1 MFYLNSHLIRL
12 IEVSCAFLVLA
23 GLTGC
28 GTSKLTNTTRT
39 ATEQLLISDAMDRAV
54 SQANFSVLR
63 GKHIFINASP
73 VEKVTDAP
81 YLQSLVRQHAL
92 SCGCILEAKE
102 EDAEI
107 IVELRAGTSG
117 TDQNDTLFGLSEMTI
132 PGIAGYS
139 SAISIPEVAIAKR
152 TIQRATVKIGIFAY
166 TRETHMPIWQSGN
179 LQAESKAKNRWL
191 LGMGPYRTGDIYE
204 KESFA
209 EQEIMIP
216 LISNN
221 DSEEEREFIPV
232 GSQVF
237 FKQNY
242 DQENKDKIAREEKK
256 KADAEKKAAEE
267 AKAKEEAQAKKDAE
281 AKSAEVAAAP
291 AKAVP
296 APLPALAPA
305 PAPVMAQPATAV
317 GSQAGLLNPPPVK

>member
-1 MFYLNSHLIRL
+1 MFHQNPPIIRL
-12 IEVSCAFLVLA
+12 IGVSCAFLVLM
-23 GLTGC
+23 GLVGC

-63 GKHIFINASP
+63 GKHIFINTTP
-73 VEKVTDAP
+73 VEKITDAP

-92 SCGCILEAKE
+92 SCGCLIEAKE

-132 PGIAGYS
+132 PGFAGYS
-139 SAISIPEVAIAKR
+139 SVSIPEVALAKR

-166 TRETHMPIWQSGN
+166 TRESHLPIWQSGN
-179 LQAESKAKNRWL
+179 LQAESQAKNRWF
-191 LGMGPYRTGDIYE
+191 LGMGPYRTGDIYD

-209 EQEIMIP
+209 EQELLIP
-216 LISNN
+216 LSSSNE
-221 DSEEEREFIPV
+221 SEEEREFIPV

-256 KADAEKKAAEE
+256 KAEEEKKAAE
-267 AKAKEEAQAKKDAE
+267 AQAKKE
-281 AKSAEVAAAP
+281 EESKTTEVAAAP
-291 AKAVP
+291 AAKATP
-296 APLPALAPA
+296 APAPALAPA

-317 GSQAGLLNPPPVK
+317 GSQAGLLEPAPMK

>member
-1 MFYLNSHLIRL
+1 MFYLNSHIIRL
-12 IEVSCAFLVLA
+12 IGVSCLFLGWA

-63 GKHIFINASP
+63 GKHIFINTAP
-73 VEKVTDAP
+73 VEKITDAP

-92 SCGCILEAKE
+92 SCGCFIEPKE

-132 PGIAGYS
+132 PGFAGYS
-139 SAISIPEVAIAKR
+139 SVSIPEVAIAKR

-166 TRETHMPIWQSGN
+166 TRESHMPIWQSGN
-179 LQAESKAKNRWL
+179 LQAESQAKNRWL
-191 LGMGPYRTGDIYE
+191 LGMGPYRTGDIYD
-204 KESFA
+204 KEVFA
-209 EQEIMIP
+209 EQELLIP
-216 LISNN
+216 LIPEST
-221 DSEEEREFIPV
+221 EEEREFIPV

-256 KADAEKKAAEE
+256 KAEEEKKAAEE
-267 AKAKEEAQAKKDAE
+267 AKAKEEAQAKKDGE
-281 AKSAEVAAAP
+281 SKTTEVAAAP
-291 AKAVP
+291 AKAAP
-296 APLPALAPA
+296 APPPALPPAPA
-305 PAPVMAQPATAV
+305 PAVAQPATAV
-317 GSQAGLLNPPPVK
+317 GSQVNLLNPPPAK

>member
-1 MFYLNSHLIRL
+1 MFYQNSFMIRL
-12 IEVSCAFLVLA
+12 IGISCLILVLT
-23 GLTGC
+23 GLGGC

-63 GKHIFINASP
+63 GKHIFINTTP
-73 VEKVTDAP
+73 VEKITDAP

-92 SCGCILEAKE
+92 SCGCFIEAKE

-132 PGIAGYS
+132 PGFAGYS
-139 SAISIPEVAIAKR
+139 SVSIPEVAIAKR

-166 TRETHMPIWQSGN
+166 TRESHMPIWQSGN
-179 LQAESKAKNRWL
+179 LQAESQAKNRWF
-191 LGMGPYRTGDIYE
+191 LGMGPYRTGDIYD

-209 EQEIMIP
+209 EQELLIP
-216 LISNN
+216 LSSSNE
-221 DSEEEREFIPV
+221 SEEEREFIPV

-267 AKAKEEAQAKKDAE
+267 AKAKEEAQAKKDTE
-281 AKSAEVAAAP
+281 AKTSEVAAAP
-291 AKAVP
+291 AKS
-296 APLPALAPA
+296 APPPALAPA
-305 PAPVMAQPATAV
+305 PAPMMAQPATAV
-317 GSQAGLLNPPPVK
+317 GSQAGILNPAPIK

>member
-1 MFYLNSHLIRL
+1 MFNLNSHIIRL
-12 IEVSCAFLVLA
+12 IEAFCLILVWA
-23 GLTGC
+23 GLVGC

-63 GKHIFINASP
+63 GKHIYINTTP
-73 VEKVTDAP
+73 VEKITDAP

-92 SCGCILEAKE
+92 SCGCLLETKE

-132 PGIAGYS
+132 PGFAGYS
-139 SAISIPEVAIAKR
+139 SVSIPEVAIAKR

-179 LQAESKAKNRWL
+179 LQAESQAKNRWL

-204 KESFA
+204 KEAFA
-209 EQEIMIP
+209 EQELLIP
-216 LISNN
+216 LSPNN
-221 DSEEEREFIPV
+221 EEEREFIPV

-242 DQENKDKIAREEKK
+242 DQENQDKIAREEKK

-267 AKAKEEAQAKKDAE
+267 AKAKEEAQAKKDGDS
-281 AKSAEVAAAP
+281 KKAEVAAAP
-291 AKAVP
+291 AAKAAP
-296 APLPALAPA
+296 APPPLAPA
-305 PAPVMAQPATAV
+305 PAPAVAQPATAV
-317 GSQAGLLNPPPVK
+317 GSQVNLLNPPPAK